1 MQPFTATRRD
11 GKLVLEIDEHHFI
24 TDALGDRTLSV
35 ADQRQFLDFV
45 CRHIFTLTHDV
56 DDTGATPS
64 WWTRLSQALAL
75 AAAEAHQGVR
85 RRLVVEPTCGCDPE
99 EHDGG

>member
-1 MQPFTATRRD
+1 MQSFTASLQE
-11 GKLVLEIDEHHFI
+11 GKLTLEIDTRHFLAE
-24 TDALGDRTLSV
+24 ALGDRTLSV
-35 ADQRQFLDFV
+35 ADERQFLEFV

-56 DDTGATPS
+56 DETGATPS

-75 AAAEAHQGVR
+75 AAAEAGAGVR
-85 RRLVVEPTCGCDPE
+85 RRVVVEPPCACDPE